1 MVTKWRPL
9 QCFVALTDTLH
20 ADEGG
25 FEAAR
30 GFHRDFDEWVR
41 TRPPPPLAAAA
52 SASGDAAYPST
63 PLCVGEFTPIRP
75 KEDADVLRRVAHV
88 PCRAGD
94 LVVWDNRIP
103 HANSRENN
111 ASGGGGGGGGGP
123 GRSREVVYLGFLP
136 DVPLNRTYA
145 AAQLARFRSGQPPQ
159 DQWQEQPQSLPLEQH
174 CEDFQFSS
182 LGRRLM
188 GIDPWV

>member
-1 MVTKWRPL
+1 MLRRTVSASLLGLSARAALLRPQPVQGRL
-9 QCFVALTDTLH
+9 VPTTQRAFTN
-20 ADEGG
+20 G
-25 FEAAR
+25 AR
-30 GFHRDFDEWVR
+30 
-41 TRPPPPLAAAA
+41 A
-52 SASGDAAYPST
+52 SA
-63 PLCVGEFTPIRP
+63 
-75 KEDADVLRRVAHV
+75 
-88 PCRAGD
+88 
-94 LVVWDNRIP
+94 
-103 HANSRENN
+103 